1 MLMNLNNL
9 LMNLKRGGR
18 KPLAITEK
26 EMEIMKLL
34 WQHGP
39 MFVRE
44 MLQYYPDPKPHFN
57 TVSTTVRNLEEKG
70 YIGHES
76 VGSSYRYRAL
86 AAEQQ
91 FRDRSLKNLIATF
104 FNNSYRSAVS
114 ALVEE
119 EKISVDELKEIIRLV
134 EKRSQTPPTD

>member
-1 MLMNLNNL
+1 
-9 LMNLKRGGR
+9 MNLKRGGR

-26 EMEIMKLL
+26 ELEIMKLL
-34 WQHGP
+34 WNHGP

-44 MLQYYPDPKPHFN
+44 MLQHYPDPKPHFN

-70 YIGHES
+70 YIGHEA
-76 VGSSYRYRAL
+76 VGGSYRYHPL
-86 AAEQQ
+86 AEEQQ
-91 FRDRSLKNLIATF
+91 FRDKSLKELIATF

-119 EKISVDELKEIIRLV
+119 EKISIDELKEIIDLV
-134 EKRSQTPPTD
+134 EQRSQKPNSE

>member
-1 MLMNLNNL
+1 MNI
-9 LMNLKRGGR
+9 KRRGR

-26 EMEIMKLL
+26 EFEIMKLL

-39 MFVRE
+39 LFVRE

-70 YIGHES
+70 YIGHEA
-76 VGSSYRYRAL
+76 VGGSYRYNSL
-86 AAEQQ
+86 AEEQQ
-91 FRDRSLKNLIATF
+91 FRDKSLKELVANF

-119 EKISVDELKEIIRLV
+119 EKISIDELKEIIDLI
-134 EKRSQTPPTD
+134 EKKSQKPPTV

>member
-1 MLMNLNNL
+1 
-9 LMNLKRGGR
+9 MNLKRGGR

-26 EMEIMKLL
+26 ELEIMKLL
-34 WQHGP
+34 WNHGP

-70 YIGHES
+70 YIGHKA
-76 VGSSYRYRAL
+76 VGGSYRYHPL
-86 AAEQQ
+86 AEEQQ
-91 FRDRSLKNLIATF
+91 FRDKSLKELIATF

-119 EKISVDELKEIIRLV
+119 EKISIDELKEIIDLV
-134 EKRSQTPPTD
+134 EQRSQKPNSE

>member
-1 MLMNLNNL
+1 
-9 LMNLKRGGR
+9 MNLKRGGR

-26 EMEIMKLL
+26 ELEIMKLL
-34 WQHGP
+34 WNHGP

-57 TVSTTVRNLEEKG
+57 TVSTTVRNLEENG
-70 YIGHES
+70 YIGHEAL
-76 VGSSYRYRAL
+76 GGSYRYHPL
-86 AAEQQ
+86 AEEQQ
-91 FRDRSLKNLIATF
+91 FRDKSLKELIATF

-119 EKISVDELKEIIRLV
+119 EKISIDELKEIIDLV
-134 EKRSQTPPTD
+134 EQRSQKPNSE

>member
-1 MLMNLNNL
+1 
-9 LMNLKRGGR
+9 MNLKRGGR

-26 EMEIMKLL
+26 ELEIMKLL
-34 WQHGP
+34 WNHGP

-44 MLQYYPDPKPHFN
+44 MLQHYPDPKPHFN

-70 YIGHES
+70 YIGHEAL
-76 VGSSYRYRAL
+76 GGSYRYHPL
-86 AAEQQ
+86 AEEQQ
-91 FRDRSLKNLIATF
+91 FRDKSLKELIATF

-119 EKISVDELKEIIRLV
+119 EKISIDELKEIIDLV
-134 EKRSQTPPTD
+134 EQRSQKPNSE

>member
-1 MLMNLNNL
+1 
-9 LMNLKRGGR
+9 
-18 KPLAITEK
+18 
-26 EMEIMKLL
+26 MKLL
-34 WQHGP
+34 WNHGP

-70 YIGHES
+70 YIGHEA
-76 VGSSYRYRAL
+76 VGGSYRYHPL
-86 AAEQQ
+86 AEEQQ
-91 FRDRSLKNLIATF
+91 FRDKSLKELIATF

-119 EKISVDELKEIIRLV
+119 EKISIDELKEIIDLV
-134 EKRSQTPPTD
+134 EQRSQKPNSE